1 MIANLFAGAVRAA
14 ALAVAL
20 AVLPVS
26 AHAQQP
32 SANAV
37 AMAHE
42 ILTMKGSAAL
52 YETLPGAVI
61 DRVRVINLQT
71 NPTLQRPL
79 DEVAAS
85 LRKEFAKRVATELGG
100 TLAKLYAARFT
111 EAELKTVLAFY
122 KSTAGRKVIDEEPR
136 VFEQFVQHL
145 KDWQDKFA
153 EEVLGR
159 FRVEMKKRGHEL

>member
-1 MIANLFAGAVRAA
+1 MIANLFAGAVRTA

-52 YETLPGAVI
+52 YETLSWRGDRPGTGDQSA
-61 DRVRVINLQT
+61 DQS
-71 NPTLQRPL
+71 
-79 DEVAAS
+79 DAA
-85 LRKEFAKRVATELGG
+85 T
-100 TLAKLYAARFT
+100 AAR
-111 EAELKTVLAFY
+111 
-122 KSTAGRKVIDEEPR
+122 
-136 VFEQFVQHL
+136 
-145 KDWQDKFA
+145 
-153 EEVLGR
+153 
-159 FRVEMKKRGHEL
+159 